1 MQRKCCVQGAHY
13 FNKRGNMKKKLV
25 VIISA
30 VLLSIAIVALIL
42 LFPYIRL
49 QNFAN
54 DLRNEQYSFGCSYY
68 FELKNIEKS
77 FAGKVEGYKD
87 TQTIYGKVYYENDM
101 ITEIYANDET
111 CLINVSALMGDNV
124 LDLFIKDAY
133 ISLEQCSE
141 ILDVD
146 IDSIINEVLNCEY
159 TVKSVSKSPTLKILG
174 ADNKIKNRYK
184 ISTDSILEDFY
195 ILLGADEEENA
206 VCNVI
211 IEKEEMYWE
220 LSFVCDIG
228 EVEEIYM
235 PKKTLSS
242 MELYLLKQILNTLIR
257 QLYEYLKKC

>member
-1 MQRKCCVQGAHY
+1 
-13 FNKRGNMKKKLV
+13 MKKKLV
-25 VIISA
+25 VIISV

-49 QNFAN
+49 LNLAN
-54 DLRNEQYSFGCSYY
+54 DLKNEQYSFRCSYY

-77 FAGKVEGYKD
+77 FAGKVEGCKD
-87 TQTIYGKVYYENDM
+87 TQTIYGKVYYENEM
-101 ITEIYANDET
+101 ITEIYANDEE
-111 CLINVSALMGDNV
+111 CLINVSDLMGDNV

-159 TVKSVSKSPTLKILG
+159 TVKSISKSPSLKVLD
-174 ADNKIKNRYK
+174 ADDKIKNRYK
-184 ISTDSILEDFY
+184 ISTDSVLEDFY
-195 ILLGADEEENA
+195 VLLGVGDEKNT
-206 VCNVI
+206 VCSI
-211 IEKEEMYWE
+211 IIDKEEIYCE

-257 QLYEYLKKC
+257 